1 MLGADMSVRRI
12 IETFERWKSSGSPI
26 VLATVFETLGST
38 YSKAGQ
44 RIVIA
49 DNGDFQGLVS
59 GGCLEGDLA
68 ERARTVIATDRA
80 GAVTYDLRDEA
91 DLVFGMGI
99 GCNGL
104 IRVLLQPLTAQTGY
118 EPFAT
123 LSELMLGRAR
133 AATATVIESR
143 DPSFEPG
150 ATLVCVSG
158 RGRAARTFGAAV
170 FDDVLRSRC
179 EQVITTGKSERG
191 TLAGGVD
198 ILYAP
203 VPWVPRVL
211 ILGAG
216 LDAVPLVNMAAEL
229 GWHTTIC
236 DHRPAYLERRDLGR
250 ADAAHAVDPREL
262 SQQIDLAGFDAVLVM
277 SHHLAT
283 DEAYLRQLADI
294 DVRYIG
300 VLGPRARR
308 DRLLESLGAVAGGL
322 RGHLRGPVG
331 LDIGGDAPESIALSI
346 LAELQAVL
354 SEKEA
359 RV

>member
-12 IETFERWKSSGSPI
+12 IETFERWKSGGSPI

-49 DNGDFQGLVS
+49 GNGDFQGLVS

-68 ERARTVIATDRA
+68 ERARSVIASDTA
-80 GAVTYDLRDEA
+80 VAVTYDLRDEA

-104 IRVLLQPLTAQTGY
+104 IRVLLQPLTGQRGY

-123 LSELMLGRAR
+123 LSALMLGRAR
-133 AATATVIESR
+133 AATATVIGSQ
-143 DPSFEPG
+143 DPAFEPG
-150 ATLVCVSG
+150 ATLVCASH
-158 RGRAARTFGAAV
+158 RAPQTLGIAS
-170 FDDVLRSRC
+170 FDDDARRRC
-179 EQVITTGKSERG
+179 ESAIATGQAERAS
-191 TLAGGVD
+191 LQHGVD
-198 ILYAP
+198 VLYAP
-203 VPWVPRVL
+203 VPQVPRIL

-229 GWHTTIC
+229 GWHTTVC
-236 DHRPAYLERRDLGR
+236 DHRPAYLERRDLDR
-250 ADAAHAVDPREL
+250 ADDACAVDPREL
-262 SQQIDLAGFDAVLVM
+262 SHQINLTGFDAVLIM
-277 SHHLAT
+277 SHHLVT
-283 DEAYLRQLADI
+283 DETYLRQLAHI
-294 DVRYIG
+294 DVPYLG

-308 DRLLESLGAVAGGL
+308 DRLLESLGAAASGL
-322 RGHLRGPVG
+322 HGRLRGPVG
-331 LDIGGDAPESIALSI
+331 LDIGGNAPESIALSI

-354 SEKEA
+354 SEKDT